1 MEYLVKEGFKEA
13 ALEFQKETGIDPGLD
28 GSVMDQQIS
37 IRKAVEAGDVSS
49 AVETV
54 NELDPEI
61 LDTSAQLFFH
71 LQLQQLLEH
80 ILSG

>member
-28 GSVMDQQIS
+28 GSLMDQQIS

-49 AVETV
+49 
-54 NELDPEI
+54 
-61 LDTSAQLFFH
+61 
-71 LQLQQLLEH
+71 
-80 ILSG
+80 